1 MSVETPTSPPPPRL
15 GGQGPL
21 LRILQEDLRHVRA
34 SWYWFVLL
42 GVALVL
48 LGVFAMTYAEFVS
61 FTTAVFIGYLLLVA
75 GVCYIVGAFF
85 TRGWGGFFLSLL
97 AGVLHLAV
105 GLIVVDDPV
114 EAVLVYTLV
123 MAVFFFVEGL
133 FRILSALAGR
143 FRHWGWVLANGVIT
157 LLLGVMIWR
166 HWPASGL
173 IVIGLFL
180 GINLAVSGMTFITLG
195 LNARKLPV

>member
-1 MSVETPTSPPPPRL
+1 MSMETPVSPPPPGL
-15 GGQGPL
+15 GGRGPL
-21 LRILQEDLRHVRA
+21 VRILQEDLRHVRA
-34 SWYWFVLL
+34 SWYWFVIL

-48 LGVFAMTYAEFVS
+48 LGVFAITFAEFVT
-61 FTTAVFIGYLLLVA
+61 FTTAIVFGYLMLVA
-75 GVCYIVGAFF
+75 GVFYIVGAFF

-105 GLIVVDDPV
+105 GLIVVGHPV
-114 EAVLVYTLV
+114 DAVLVYTLV
-123 MAVFFFVEGL
+123 MAVFFFVDGL
-133 FRILSALAGR
+133 FRIFSALAGQ

-166 HWPASGL
+166 GWPASSL

-180 GINLAVSGMTFITLG
+180 GIELVMSGITFITLG